1 MAKSKHKNLL
11 SLPNELIIEIL
22 LYCSGRDV
30 VNVAEAHS
38 SSKLWEVIASPRLW
52 RTAVIGPPG
61 DAKKYLK
68 YLGSHTSSLTVVGV
82 SKTNRKAGHGHGSKQ
97 SSLTESL
104 INSVRLRC
112 TRLSHFTLDNCIFDA
127 NVIRFSLFPK
137 TISHLKLI
145 RITMT
150 NLALVSSSAFL
161 FSSYF
166 F

>member
-22 LYCSGRDV
+22 LHCSGRDV

-82 SKTNRKAGHGHGSKQ
+82 SKKTNKKAGPGSRQ

-112 TRLSHFTLDNCIFDA
+112 TWLSHFTLDNCIFDA

-150 NLALVSSSAFL
+150 NLALVSSTFFCFLVL
-161 FSSYF
+161 FS
-166 F
+166 

>member
-1 MAKSKHKNLL
+1 M
-11 SLPNELIIEIL
+11 
-22 LYCSGRDV
+22 
-30 VNVAEAHS
+30 
-38 SSKLWEVIASPRLW
+38 
-52 RTAVIGPPG
+52 
-61 DAKKYLK
+61 
-68 YLGSHTSSLTVVGV
+68 VGV
-82 SKTNRKAGHGHGSKQ
+82 SKKTNKKAGPGSRQ

-150 NLALVSSSAFL
+150 NLALVSSTFFCFLVL
-161 FSSYF
+161 FS
-166 F
+166 